1 MSDPTAEELAGL
13 LDDLR
18 QLNRELIEQA
28 YVRLCDG
35 RERVL
40 EALSRLGER
49 GSPGAI
55 LDEGGGELGRGCDFD
70 LVLVSRTVARRLEP
84 VALWSRAGDEDGQ
97 SRLSLLASAA
107 IQLSYPLVEDEVA
120 QRQQAA
126 IVAVAS
132 GRSRAPAALVEVL
145 GLTSYVVAPVALE
158 GATAG
163 LLHAGRFAGRPDVD
177 ATDLE
182 LAELFAGGFAQT
194 FERAMLR
201 AQLRRQTAQ
210 LESAAQWIATRANEL
225 TARTPASGAG
235 QAQRDLT
242 QLLTPRELE
251 VLRLIAD
258 GRSNRAIA
266 AALLLGEGTV
276 KYHVKNI
283 LRKLGAR
290 SRTEA
295 ISRFV
300 ELEDRAR

>member
-1 MSDPTAEELAGL
+1 VSFPTAEELTAL

-55 LDEGGGELGRGCDFD
+55 LAGAGAELGASCEFD
-70 LVLVSRTVARRLEP
+70 TVLISRVLERRLAP
-84 VALWSRAGDEDGQ
+84 AALWSRAGDAE
-97 SRLSLLASAA
+97 SAALLAELSTREL
-107 IQLSYPLVEDEVA
+107 QLAYPLVEEEVA
-120 QRQQAA
+120 QRQQP
-126 IVAVAS
+126 AS
-132 GRSRAPAALVEVL
+132 VSLATGRSRAPAALVELL
-145 GLTSYVVAPVALE
+145 GLESYVVAPVTLE

-163 LLHAGRFAGRPDVD
+163 LLHAGRRSDRPPVD

-182 LAELFAGGFAQT
+182 LAGLFAAGLAHT

-201 AQLRRQTAQ
+201 AQVGRQVAQ
-210 LESAAQWIATRANEL
+210 LESASRWIATRAGEL
-225 TARTPASGAG
+225 TSRAATTSSDSGP
-235 QAQRDLT
+235 DLSE
-242 QLLTPRELE
+242 LLTPRELE
-251 VLRLIAD
+251 VLRLIAE
-258 GRSNRAIA
+258 GRSNRSIA
-266 AALLLGEGTV
+266 TALLLGEGTV

-283 LRKLGAR
+283 LRKFGAR

-295 ISRFV
+295 ISRYV
-300 ELEDRAR
+300 ELEDRRR